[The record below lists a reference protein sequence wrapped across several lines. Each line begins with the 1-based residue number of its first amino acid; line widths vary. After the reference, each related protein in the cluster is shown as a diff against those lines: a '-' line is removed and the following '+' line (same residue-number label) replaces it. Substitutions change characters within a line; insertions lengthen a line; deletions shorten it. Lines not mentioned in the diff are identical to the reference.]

1 MTNLQLEIR
10 VVGVVPAELLEEL
23 DGVQV
28 VTESVET
35 VLRGSLADQAA
46 LIGMINRLQSLGV
59 ELREVRQLG
68 IRRRRSGRCPTTRS
82 PLPAGWARSS
92 HRACPAFV
100 PWRPPARSCTRWSRT
115 KKPRSSYPDSRRSP
129 CHGLGCTD

>member
-1 MTNLQLEIR
+1 MTDLQLEIR

-23 DGVQV
+23 EGVRV
-28 VTESVET
+28 GAECVET

-68 IRRRRSGRCPTTRS
+68 IQT
-82 PLPAGWARSS
+82 
-92 HRACPAFV
+92 
-100 PWRPPARSCTRWSRT
+100 
-115 KKPRSSYPDSRRSP
+115 
-129 CHGLGCTD
+129 

>member
-1 MTNLQLEIR
+1 MTMQLEIR

-23 DGVQV
+23 DGVRV

-35 VLRGSLADQAA
+35 VLQGSVADQAA

-68 IRRRRSGRCPTTRS
+68 IGT
-82 PLPAGWARSS
+82 
-92 HRACPAFV
+92 
-100 PWRPPARSCTRWSRT
+100 
-115 KKPRSSYPDSRRSP
+115 
-129 CHGLGCTD
+129 